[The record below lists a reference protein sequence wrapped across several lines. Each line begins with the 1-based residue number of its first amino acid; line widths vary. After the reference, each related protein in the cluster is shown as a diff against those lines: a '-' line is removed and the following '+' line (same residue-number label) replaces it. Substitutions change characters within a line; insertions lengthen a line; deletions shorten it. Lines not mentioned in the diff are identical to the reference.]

1 MRVIKHNHTDNNL
14 PGFKP
19 DKLPGLK
26 PDISGTHPGNPS
38 GRYPGNITIHVNPR
52 DNQHKSASK
61 GFTLIEILLYLGLF
75 LLIIGTVYP
84 ILTTTLINYLSLK
97 GQIDLSAEVRNIF
110 LRMQR
115 EIIKSKAINILTDW
129 EVLFEQKNEI
139 IAFFLTQ
146 PIYLDQKKLQ
156 VRGFANNLSVGSI
169 SFNSSTD
176 NSSINYAVNFIA
188 STTCW
193 INATDSVSSIYA
205 FSGYAWSPNIGWIKF
220 RNDNSEAISY
230 GVCEDNN
237 KELRGWAY
245 NDVVGWISFNCLDSN
260 VCGSSN
266 YKVIENNNYF
276 YGYAWND
283 NLGWLIFDGQGGRV
297 YIAKKNPYPYYVDL
311 ISDPRVFVQDLK
323 FSQVGSSFKVEIKL
337 QGPGGSYLQSETAI
351 ALPFK

>member
-1 MRVIKHNHTDNNL
+1 MQVIK
-14 PGFKP
+14 KS
-19 DKLPGLK
+19 KA
-26 PDISGTHPGNPS
+26 NPVPEQS
-38 GRYPGNITIHVNPR
+38 TVRGCPESCFALVQG
-52 DNQHKSASK
+52 KSQNSR

-75 LLIIGTVYP
+75 LLIIGTLYP
-84 ILTTTLINYLSLK
+84 ILTTTLTNYLSLK

-115 EIIKSKAINILTDW
+115 EVIKSKAINILTDW
-129 EVLFEQKNEI
+129 EVLFEQKNET

-146 PIYLDQKKLQ
+146 PVYLDQKSSKLK
-156 VRGFANNLSVGSI
+156 GFANNLSVGSI
-169 SFNSSTD
+169 SFSGDNYSVNFNSSSTC
-176 NSSINYAVNFIA
+176 SIG
-188 STTCW
+188 STN
-193 INATDSVSSIYA
+193 ISSIYA

-220 RNDNSEAISY
+220 RNDSGEAISY

-245 NDVVGWISFNCLDSN
+245 NDIVGWISFNCLDTG
-260 VCGSSN
+260 VCATSN
-266 YKVIENNNYF
+266 YKVIENNNYL

-283 NLGWLIFDGQGGRV
+283 SLGWIIFDGQGGRV

-351 ALPFK
+351 VLPFK

>member
-1 MRVIKHNHTDNNL
+1 MPIK
-14 PGFKP
+14 KP
-19 DKLPGLK
+19 EAGSQKL
-26 PDISGTHPGNPS
+26 
-38 GRYPGNITIHVNPR
+38 R
-52 DNQHKSASK
+52 

-75 LLIIGTVYP
+75 LLIIATVYP
-84 ILTTTLINYLSLK
+84 ILTTTLTNYLSLK

-110 LRMQR
+110 LRMQK
-115 EIIKSKAINILTDW
+115 EVIKSKAINILTDW
-129 EVLFEQKNEI
+129 EVFFEQKNET

-146 PIYLDQKKLQ
+146 PVYLDQKTSKLK
-156 VRGFANNLSVGSI
+156 GFANNLSVGSI
-169 SFNSSTD
+169 SFSGD
-176 NSSINYAVNFIA
+176 NYSVNFI
-188 STTCW
+188 SSSTCW
-193 INATDSVSSIYA
+193 ISSNTSTNSIYS

-220 RNDNSEAISY
+220 RNDSGEAISY

-245 NDVVGWISFNCLDSN
+245 NDIVGWISFNCLDTG

-266 YKVIENNNYF
+266 YKVIENNNYL

-283 NLGWLIFDGQGGRV
+283 NLGWIIFDGQGGKV

-337 QGPGGSYLQSETAI
+337 QGGGGSYFQSETAI